1 MTTPRA
7 PRNPGLESILIKAA
21 GGQLG
26 QSDQPSFA
34 IALGKDDRE
43 AAKNSNSESA
53 TEGTDLGKIILP
65 PHSLQWLSSLVD
77 DSDELGQCISA
88 VVQGTVGRGY
98 RLVPNFPESVVPPEL
113 EAAVAEERARIDA
126 FFSYAGATDDF
137 LTISEKCMTDDS
149 LIGNWYMEVIRN
161 FRGEILGLEHV
172 VGAQVHHGKLDPA
185 PIKVKIP
192 MRIVDASG
200 KPIITS
206 RDQAQRFRLF
216 VQEAV
221 TIFGSRA
228 TTRIAVWFKE
238 FGDPRE
244 YHCDTGELLSTKDE
258 INAAKAD
265 GKLAGEIIH
274 CANYNPSGSSYGK
287 PAFIGALYSIAT
299 SRAAEKINFSTIRNN
314 MVPSCAILVSGGT
327 LTAGSVKR
335 MESFVEGSVKGN
347 DNYSKMVL
355 LEAESF
361 FQDDQTTAVKI
372 DIKPLAHLQRDDGMF
387 LKLKQ
392 DCRDAVRASF
402 RLPPILVGRSAEWTG
417 AVISGARRLADE
429 VVFAPRRS
437 KFERVVNRRI
447 LPAINCI
454 YHKFEL
460 NVPNTT
466 DNAELVALLANVEK
480 TGAVT
485 PRIAR
490 MIVERVLGMDLPEFP
505 PGFDADTAFSL
516 QMAEAVKNQAD
527 PSEPGQLV
535 TALKARG
542 IAVALKKQLEGMVTE
557 STE

>member
-1 MTTPRA
+1 MKILRA
-7 PRNPGLESILIKAA
+7 TRDLDLEAVLIKAA
-21 GGQLG
+21 GGALG

-34 IALGKDDRE
+34 ATLGKGDRE
-43 AAKNSNSESA
+43 AAKNSNDESA
-53 TEGTDLGKIILP
+53 TEGIDLGTIILP

-98 RLVPNFPESVVPPEL
+98 RLIPNFPESVVPPEL
-113 EAAVAEERARIDA
+113 EAEVAKERARIDT
-126 FFSYAGATDDF
+126 FLSYAGTVDDF
-137 LTISEKCMTDDS
+137 LTIAEKCMTDDS

-161 FRGEILGLEHV
+161 GLGDIMGLEHV
-172 VGAQVHHGKLDPA
+172 VGAQVHHGKLDPN
-185 PIKVKIP
+185 PIQVEIP
-192 MRIVDASG
+192 IRIVDAKGRPSIS
-200 KPIITS
+200 K
-206 RDQAQRFRLF
+206 RKQMQRFRLF

-221 TIFGSRA
+221 TVFGTRA
-228 TTRIAVWFKE
+228 TTRFAVWFKE
-238 FGDPRE
+238 FGDPRN
-244 YHCDTGELLSTKDE
+244 YHCDTGKLLSTKEE
-258 INAAKAD
+258 IDQAKQNN
-265 GKLAGEIIH
+265 KLAGEIIH
-274 CANYNPSGSSYGK
+274 CSSYNPSGSSYGK
-287 PAFIGALYSIAT
+287 PPFIGALYSIAAA
-299 SRAAEKINFSTIRNN
+299 RAADKINFSTIRNN

-327 LTAGSVKR
+327 LTPGSVKR

-447 LPAINCI
+447 MSAIGCV
-454 YHKFEL
+454 YHRFEL

-516 QMAEAVKNQAD
+516 QMAEAVKSQAD
-527 PSEPGQLV
+527 AAEPGQMV
-535 TALKARG
+535 TALKARV
-542 IAVALKKQLEGMVTE
+542 ILDALRKQLGDTITE
-557 STE
+557 SAE